1 VADAGSKDE
10 RSAGGKGLADAG
22 GRDQKG
28 SGGKDLAGPG
38 GKAATDPGRPGLTLE
53 GRLRRLEDIVGQL
66 EAEDLELEKA
76 LALFEEGVAHVREA
90 ETALSAA
97 ELRVEELLGSGEDLR
112 TAPLGEGEG

>member
-1 VADAGSKDE
+1 MADAGSKDE
-10 RSAGGKGLADAG
+10 RSAGGKDVADAG

-28 SGGKDLAGPG
+28 SGGKDVAGAG

-66 EAEDLELEKA
+66 EAEDLDLEKA

-112 TAPLGEGEG
+112 TGPLGEGEG